1 MSLTIRAAG
10 PADVRALGRLGALL
24 VTVHHD
30 FDAARFIAPTPRTE
44 AGYGGFLASQLKRK
58 DVVVLVAEEAGE
70 VVGYT
75 YAAMEGNDW
84 LTLRG
89 PAGVIHDLMVLPEH
103 RQRGVG
109 RQLLTETIA
118 ALERMGAPQV
128 QLSTA
133 ERNAAARRL
142 FASLG
147 FRPTMIEMTREV
159 PATAPAVGNDGA
171 RLERGPSAG

>member
-1 MSLTIRAAG
+1 MKRDEDAVSLTIRPAI
-10 PADVRALGRLGALL
+10 PADVEALGRLGALL
-24 VTVHHD
+24 VKVHHD

-44 AGYGGFLASQLKRK
+44 AGYGGFLAGQLKRK
-58 DVVVLVAEEAGE
+58 DVVMLVAEDAGE

-89 PAGVIHDLMVLPEH
+89 PAGVIHDLMVLPERRKH
-103 RQRGVG
+103 GVG

-133 ERNAAARRL
+133 ERNVAAQRL

-147 FRPTMIEMTREV
+147 FSPTMIEMTREV
-159 PATAPAVGNDGA
+159 PD
-171 RLERGPSAG
+171 